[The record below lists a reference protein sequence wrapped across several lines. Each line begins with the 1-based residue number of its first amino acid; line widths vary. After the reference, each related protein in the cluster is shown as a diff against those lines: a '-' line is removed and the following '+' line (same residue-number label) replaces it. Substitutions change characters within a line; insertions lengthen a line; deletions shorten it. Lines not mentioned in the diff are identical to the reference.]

1 MRLGN
6 SWITQ
11 FQTFFLRTFCIE
23 VILVADIKRTIMNTK
38 KKIRG
43 LDKRAEHSK
52 KSETFVK
59 AEKIHSGIET
69 NLNELLATLTS
80 G

>member
-1 MRLGN
+1 M
-6 SWITQ
+6 
-11 FQTFFLRTFCIE
+11 
-23 VILVADIKRTIMNTK
+23 ADIKRTILNTK

-52 KSETFVK
+52 KSEMFVK
-59 AEKIHSGIET
+59 AEKMHSGIET
-69 NLNELLATLTS
+69 DLNELLATLTS